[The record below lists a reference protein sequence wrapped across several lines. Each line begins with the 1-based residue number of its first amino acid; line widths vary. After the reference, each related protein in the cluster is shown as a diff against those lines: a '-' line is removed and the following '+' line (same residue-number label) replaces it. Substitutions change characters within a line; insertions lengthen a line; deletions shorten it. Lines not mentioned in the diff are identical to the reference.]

1 MVEGTMFARIKLS
14 NQVSQEFEKAKSFF
28 FLTEIPTL
36 YHLVRLTY
44 KMTWKSKRGIQQLT
58 KAS

>member
-1 MVEGTMFARIKLS
+1 MFARIKLS
-14 NQVSQEFEKAKSFF
+14 NQVSQEFEKAKSF